1 MSKTLSNKCPISV
14 LNGFSKV
21 YENILKT
28 QLVKKMNKLLSPFIS
43 TYRELYNTKHVP
55 IRLIEEWR
63 KNLDNNYFIGAV
75 LIDLSKTFDCIAHDL
90 VIAKLAAYGF
100 NKIMMCYIYSCL
112 KSRKQCVSLNIIKNT
127 FEEIISGVP
136 QGSFVGP
143 ILFNIYFNDFFYFIL
158 VVSASNQFNVLI
170 RSRHLLEFKET
181 KVLVSQI
188 SIIAL

>member
-1 MSKTLSNKCPISV
+1 MCQFKHR
-14 LNGFSKV
+14 LN
-21 YENILKT
+21 
-28 QLVKKMNKLLSPFIS
+28 
-43 TYRELYNTKHVP
+43 
-55 IRLIEEWR
+55 
-63 KNLDNNYFIGAV
+63 
-75 LIDLSKTFDCIAHDL
+75 
-90 VIAKLAAYGF
+90 
-100 NKIMMCYIYSCL
+100 
-112 KSRKQCVSLNIIKNT
+112 NT